1 MVKKTFKWL
10 QCNMKGYLIYQ
21 LEPLGGLFFLNCN
34 YDVDD
39 YTISS
44 QFFYE
49 LLLWWSEFR
58 KSFASES
65 DYQNI
70 IWNNK
75 EIRIDQKPVYYKNYF
90 ESGVIYAQDLLFD

>member
-1 MVKKTFKWL
+1 MQHGRGTL
-10 QCNMKGYLIYQ
+10 YQ

-44 QFFYE
+44 QFYYE

-58 KSFASES
+58 KTFASES
-65 DYQNI
+65 DCQNI
-70 IWNNK
+70 I
-75 EIRIDQKPVYYKNYF
+75 
-90 ESGVIYAQDLLFD
+90 